1 MLLTNDF
8 KDKSMK
14 IWDVIE
20 GPYSAKDM
28 MPDFP
33 VPLPEDLHFNLCKVE
48 IDGKVEHIELFFNDF
63 NSAYEMVT
71 HFQTSIDP
79 IEIEGDTE
87 DGH

>member
-20 GPYSAKDM
+20 GPYSAEDM

-33 VPLPEDLHFNLCKVE
+33 
-48 IDGKVEHIELFFNDF
+48 
-63 NSAYEMVT
+63 
-71 HFQTSIDP
+71 DP